1 MVCLVSGSEAGGEE
15 DGGGAGEAVPG
26 PDREDHDGE
35 ERGQRPVTHP
45 LQVQYSTVQY
55 STVQHPVTHT
65 EQDRARGQR
74 VQEAQQGE
82 VVRRGADGGPVAD
95 R

>member
-15 DGGGAGEAVPG
+15 DGRGSGEAVPG
-26 PDREDHDGE
+26 PDRENHVGE

-45 LQVQYSTVQY
+45 LQVQYIEYSTVQYSTVQY
-55 STVQHPVTHT
+55 STVQHPVTHP

-74 VQEAQQGE
+74 VQEA
-82 VVRRGADGGPVAD
+82 
-95 R
+95 